1 MSRKKDREKTLEL
14 LFGIEL
20 SKDDPNEAI
29 STFVDN
35 FEGDI
40 KTFNIEHIKEVVNGV
55 ISKKEEI
62 DKLIEKSLTNWKM
75 ERISKINLSILRLGI
90 YEIKYVE
97 DVPDRVA
104 INEALELT
112 KRYSDEKSVSFINGV
127 LDNILKGQ

>member
-90 YEIKYVE
+90 YEMKYVE

>member
-55 ISKKEEI
+55 VSKKDEI
-62 DKLIEKSLTNWKM
+62 DKLIEDSLTNWKM
-75 ERISKINLSILRLGI
+75 DRISKINLSILRLGI
-90 YEIKYVE
+90 YEMKYVE

-127 LDNILKGQ
+127 LDNILKG

>member
-40 KTFNIEHIKEVVNGV
+40 KTFNIEHIKEVINGV

-90 YEIKYVE
+90 YEMKYVE